1 MNETYRKKYLK
12 YKNKYYNIQKNKLS
26 GGDLIT
32 TTIISVILLII
43 YSYFGYQYLK
53 NYTNISTYYKVLE
66 NTKTTIE
73 TPKKTTIETP
83 KKATIETPKKLQ
95 KINDD
100 DSFILLDHIRKLHN
114 NM

>member
-1 MNETYRKKYLK
+1 
-12 YKNKYYNIQKNKLS
+12 
-26 GGDLIT
+26 
-32 TTIISVILLII
+32 
-43 YSYFGYQYLK
+43 LK

-83 KKATIETPKKLQ
+83 KKATIETPKKATIETPKKATIETPKKATIETPKKLQ